1 MDAETLEKALANY
14 NIRTAVFSWPQKCSD
29 IHKHQEYHMQLEA
42 PVEGQVTICTK
53 CLAEEINKV
62 EE

>member
-14 NIRTAVFSWPQKCSD
+14 NIRTAVFSWLQKCSD
-29 IHKHQEYHMQLEA
+29 IHKHQEHHMQLES
-42 PVEGQVTICTK
+42 VEGQVTICTK